1 MQLAVPV
8 YYQEE
13 VEAWGRRSA
22 RQRAAVPVLL
32 ASSHQANPCLRY
44 FSSSLGRERKQF
56 CRNNHAAP
64 PKQTP
69 LSSEVT
75 CDRFVFDH
83 MASGTVDSI
92 TAGVRL
98 AWVAPWRQHRF
109 FCCYLPPAPASPE
122 STVRKWNT
130 TSCFPKAHTKPFLP
144 VCLHRA
150 GTAWQN
156 YCAAQTL
163 SQLHGHCQ
171 IHTHCQ
177 TAELLVCIFT
187 GAEPV

>member
-1 MQLAVPV
+1 LPARARCFTRRVLQAGAAVTRARKRAAGASAGKSLLLCQAQAAMQLAVPV

-32 ASSHQANPCLRY
+32 ASSHQAKPCLRY

-98 AWVAPWRQHRF
+98 A
-109 FCCYLPPAPASPE
+109 
-122 STVRKWNT
+122 
-130 TSCFPKAHTKPFLP
+130 
-144 VCLHRA
+144 
-150 GTAWQN
+150 
-156 YCAAQTL
+156 
-163 SQLHGHCQ
+163 
-171 IHTHCQ
+171 
-177 TAELLVCIFT
+177 
-187 GAEPV
+187 